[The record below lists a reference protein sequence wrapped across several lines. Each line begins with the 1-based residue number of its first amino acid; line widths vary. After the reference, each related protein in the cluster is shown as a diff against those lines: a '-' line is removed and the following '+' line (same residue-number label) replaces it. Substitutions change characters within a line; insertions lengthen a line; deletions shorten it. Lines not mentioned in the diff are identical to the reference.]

1 MLVHITVFVPASL
14 CSFKLACTPVPAHS
28 CSYSHNSTEKPD
40 DNGKAQDED
49 INWNDDSELIVKS
62 EVVAG
67 GDMRPK

>member
-1 MLVHITVFVPASL
+1 MLICIPLIPILT
-14 CSFKLACTPVPAHS
+14 CAH
-28 CSYSHNSTEKPD
+28 SYSHNGTEKPD